1 MQTKY
6 CYTVQDNQHLF
17 ADDIPSRS
25 IAREELKGI
34 KALAYKDAKI
44 IRQEFVLLAQKQ
56 VR

>member
-6 CYTVQDNQHLF
+6 CYTVQDTQHLF

-25 IAREELKGI
+25 IAREELKEI
-34 KALAYKDAKI
+34 KALGYKGAKI